1 MPRVL
6 LITIAAIVVPISLV
20 ADVLVLRDG
29 TRVQG
34 ELITVRGGVIEF
46 EEQSF
51 GGRGRIVRVD
61 REEVVRIEFD
71 NRGGGGGGGDFGG
84 GRPPGMR
91 ERTVNVAA
99 SVPWSD
105 TGIDMRSGQT
115 VYFNANGEVRWGRD
129 RRDGPE
135 GENNSPRNPGRPM
148 PNRPGAALIGRVGDS
163 NDPFFIGGDTAGIRV
178 RSSGRLYLGINDE
191 VLTDN
196 SGAFRVT
203 VYY

>member
-1 MPRVL
+1 MPRAL
-6 LITIAAIVVPISLV
+6 LITIAAMIVPISLV

-71 NRGGGGGGGDFGG
+71 NRGGGGGGGDA
-84 GRPPGMR
+84 PP
-91 ERTVNVAA
+91 
-99 SVPWSD
+99 
-105 TGIDMRSGQT
+105 I
-115 VYFNANGEVRWGRD
+115 ANG
-129 RRDGPE
+129 
-135 GENNSPRNPGRPM
+135 
-148 PNRPGAALIGRVGDS
+148 L
-163 NDPFFIGGDTAGIRV
+163 GIRV